1 MPKKPDPKRW
11 LHDRRLTADGRLLL
25 GVDEVGR
32 GCLAGP
38 VVAASVQLDQAFF
51 ASRTRR
57 SVCLEMRDSKQ
68 LSAERREALS
78 AQMHVWRD
86 KCLLNFAI
94 AEGSVAEIEQLNIL
108 EANTLAMRR
117 TLEKLLPEGADWKSE
132 NAPRILIDGRPVKRL
147 GFPHEAI
154 VKGDDISLVIA
165 MASILAKVYRDHL
178 MTHACA
184 TYSAYQFSQNK
195 GYGSETHRAALQE
208 IGPCPLHRMSFLQKI
223 LSDPASNLQPE
234 LPL

>member
-11 LHDRRLTADGRLLL
+11 LHDRRLTADGRVLL

-38 VVAASVQLDQAFF
+38 VVAAAVKVDEAFF
-51 ASRTRR
+51 SSRARR
-57 SVCLEMRDSKQ
+57 AVCLEMRDSKQ
-68 LSAERREALS
+68 LSADRREALS
-78 AQMHVWRD
+78 AEMHAWRSEGI
-86 KCLLNFAI
+86 LQFAI
-94 AEGSVAEIEQLNIL
+94 AEASVAEIEQLNIL

-117 TLEKLLPEGADWKSE
+117 ALTELLPEGADWESE
-132 NAPRILIDGRPVKRL
+132 NAPLILIDGRPVKRL
-147 GFPHEAI
+147 GFLHDAI
-154 VKGDDISLVIA
+154 VKGDDKSLVIA
-165 MASILAKVYRDHL
+165 MASILAKVYRDTL
-178 MTHACA
+178 MTEACA
-184 TYSAYQFSQNK
+184 TFPAYQFSQNK
-195 GYGSETHRAALQE
+195 GYGSEVHRKALKE